1 MLKTLRIQVASRKLV
16 TYHLQPGGICWVQLF
31 VGLLWKH
38 AHRMNSYYSRIL
50 LQTNLYIHTYVV
62 ILLLCIFL
70 SGEVSYG
77 NICSGCNSP
86 SSSLPPVQT
95 CWQPLCYS
103 LARWWD
109 FHLVTDWR
117 MASFS
122 ERINTMP
129 TKNRNTVPHTCGRR
143 KAGAFFTPKWTGEC
157 KVACGSEV
165 VADYIPSY
173 LYTAHTETIWG
184 RSLYKI

>member
-16 TYHLQPGGICWVQLF
+16 TYDLQPGGICWVQLF

-50 LQTNLYIHTYVV
+50 LQTNLYIHTY
-62 ILLLCIFL
+62 ICSYPPTLYLPQWW
-70 SGEVSYG
+70 SYG
-77 NICSGCNSP
+77 NICSGCNCP

-122 ERINTMP
+122 ECINTMP
-129 TKNRNTVPHTCGRR
+129 TKNRNTVPRTCGRR
-143 KAGAFFTPKWTGEC
+143 KAGAFFIPKWTGEC

-165 VADYIPSY
+165 VADYIESY

>member
-1 MLKTLRIQVASRKLV
+1 MTSSLGVFAGFSFLLV
-16 TYHLQPGGICWVQLF
+16 YCESMHIAWTHITHV
-31 VGLLWKH
+31 
-38 AHRMNSYYSRIL
+38 SYYKLIY
-50 LQTNLYIHTYVV
+50 TYIHIYVV

-129 TKNRNTVPHTCGRR
+129 TKNRNTVPRTCGRR
-143 KAGAFFTPKWTGEC
+143 KAGAFFIPKWTGEC

-165 VADYIPSY
+165 VADYIESY
-173 LYTAHTETIWG
+173 LYSAHTETIWG